1 MNQFLKNL
9 LINLGIASALFTS
22 ASTMEKWA
30 PDHVKEQ
37 IIEKKEKNRED
48 FKNRVEV
55 QQAKKDKMR
64 VDADNRKNDRKRKNE
79 KSN

>member
-1 MNQFLKNL
+1 
-9 LINLGIASALFTS
+9 
-22 ASTMEKWA
+22 MEKWA

-64 VDADNRKNDRKRKNE
+64 VDANNRKNDRKRKNE